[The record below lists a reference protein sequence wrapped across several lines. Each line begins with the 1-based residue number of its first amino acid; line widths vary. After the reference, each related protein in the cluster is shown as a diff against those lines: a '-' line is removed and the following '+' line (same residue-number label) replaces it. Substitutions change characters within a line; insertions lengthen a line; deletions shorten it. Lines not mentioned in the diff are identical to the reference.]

1 MTKFIL
7 SKPLITQSSLKI
19 KIIQQKERNKRHRSS
34 KKKKEKKKKRNLI
47 HRYILKKR
55 KEKKRNPRK
64 PVSPLFDKNLKIF
77 PVCSWNFSK
86 CRRIGIRNYKI
97 SLMSREQNA
106 SGVRD
111 DDVARYLRG
120 EKCADVVAKIR
131 RKLARWQRLMI
142 SAGSLA
148 RFKSRP
154 RLYPRVLP
162 RICPSLFAASFT
174 TPSHTGLSESHEPV
188 NSSLALT
195 NHVPHQYLI
204 RFTYHLLNM
213 LQLPHRE
220 NVQAKFFKIY
230 RFL

>member
-1 MTKFIL
+1 M
-7 SKPLITQSSLKI
+7 
-19 KIIQQKERNKRHRSS
+19 
-34 KKKKEKKKKRNLI
+34 
-47 HRYILKKR
+47 
-55 KEKKRNPRK
+55 
-64 PVSPLFDKNLKIF
+64 
-77 PVCSWNFSK
+77 CSWNFSK
-86 CRRIGIRNYKI
+86 CRRIGIQNYKI
-97 SLMSREQNA
+97 SLMSREQKAN
-106 SGVRD
+106 GVRD

-120 EKCADVVAKIR
+120 EKCADVVAKTR

-195 NHVPHQYLI
+195 NHVPHRYLI
-204 RFTYHLLNM
+204 RFSYHPLNLL
-213 LQLPHRE
+213 QPPHRE
-220 NVQAKFFKIY
+220 NVRVKFL
-230 RFL
+230 RFIGFCNRVIPRWFCQSNYETFWFSIIFDNILRTRYLLFLFVFN